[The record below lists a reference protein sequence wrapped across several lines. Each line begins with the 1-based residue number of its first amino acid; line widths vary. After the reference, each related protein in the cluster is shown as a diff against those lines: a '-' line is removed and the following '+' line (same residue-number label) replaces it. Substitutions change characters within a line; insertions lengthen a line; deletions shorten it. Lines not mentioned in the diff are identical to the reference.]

1 MKSELA
7 DHIISIIVENRPGI
21 LYRVTNLIRKRGFNI
36 ENITYGN
43 LERGTQG
50 RINLVIKG
58 DDKTVDLVAR
68 NLHKI
73 VEVTRVVRIKW
84 DESVQREL
92 AIVKVHI
99 ANSKARGDLL
109 NYISIFR
116 GRVIDAS
123 PNTLIVEVTGST
135 EKIDAFIKLVNDFKI
150 IEISRT
156 GIAVLWRGKRTV

>member
-1 MKSELA
+1 MKSEFV
-7 DHIISIIVENRPGI
+7 DHVISIIVENRPGI

-43 LERGTQG
+43 LEKGTQG

-68 NLHKI
+68 NLHKM
-73 VEVTRVVRIKW
+73 VEVTQVARIKW

-92 AIVKVHI
+92 ALVKIRI

-109 NYISIFR
+109 NYIDIYR
-116 GRVIDAS
+116 GRVIDVS
-123 PNTLIVEVTGST
+123 PNTLIVEVTGNT
-135 EKIDAFIKLVNDFKI
+135 AKIDAFIKLVKDFNI
-150 IEISRT
+150 VEISRT